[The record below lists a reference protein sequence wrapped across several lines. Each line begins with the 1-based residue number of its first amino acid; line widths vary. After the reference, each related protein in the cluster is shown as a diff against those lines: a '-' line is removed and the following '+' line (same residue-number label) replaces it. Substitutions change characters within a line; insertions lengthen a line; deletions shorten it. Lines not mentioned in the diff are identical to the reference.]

1 MINKSFDERQIIINS
16 IFLKQIWNATRLCIQ
31 KNFLPKDT
39 KEILKNLPKDFDD
52 FDISVLEKLNDLYYD
67 RQNVK
72 TYEDFIKFFEH
83 FKNSIQNVFFSRYLE
98 IQKINP
104 TNNVQF
110 VCSYFFSLLLTILY
124 PLVPEFIDA
133 LQYVSERNLLN
144 PIEPIVLN
152 KNMDYNMNVLY
163 NTFTKIKEMK
173 IEYNIKQHEFCN
185 IFIKSNPT
193 ICELFTQYEQIFIN
207 YFHISDIIYLRLH
220 EQTPLGYEIFTD
232 NTLTIG
238 IQP

>member
-1 MINKSFDERQIIINS
+1 
-16 IFLKQIWNATRLCIQ
+16 
-31 KNFLPKDT
+31 
-39 KEILKNLPKDFDD
+39 
-52 FDISVLEKLNDLYYD
+52 
-67 RQNVK
+67 
-72 TYEDFIKFFEH
+72 
-83 FKNSIQNVFFSRYLE
+83 
-98 IQKINP
+98 
-104 TNNVQF
+104 
-110 VCSYFFSLLLTILY
+110 
-124 PLVPEFIDA
+124 VPEFIDA

-152 KNMDYNMNVLY
+152 KNMDYNMNILY

-238 IQP
+238 IQL